1 MPIYEYKCTE
11 CHRKFSRLVSS
22 QDAVPLTCKYC
33 NSTHVSRLM
42 SRFARHRSQEDAM
55 DALAEKL
62 ETADDSN
69 PSALR
74 QMAKEMS
81 SELGEEISDEE
92 LEGILEGDDTAGD
105 DEI

>member
-1 MPIYEYKCTE
+1 
-11 CHRKFSRLVSS
+11 
-22 QDAVPLTCKYC
+22 
-33 NSTHVSRLM
+33 M
-42 SRFARHRSQEDAM
+42 SRFARHRSEEDAL

-62 ETADDSN
+62 ETADESN

-81 SELGEEISDEE
+81 HELGEEMSDEE
-92 LEGILEGDDTAGD
+92 IESLIEGDDAGGD